1 MIGDN
6 EGMMARPVHPGALSA
21 GVSEGGSDARELFDT
36 FFQHKWMFALVS
48 LAGMV
53 LAAAIVFLMTPLYTA
68 QTTILVTTRHA
79 QVVDLEPVLS
89 NPSPNPFLL
98 QSQLES
104 EIEMIR
110 SYPIVIDVVNKLK
123 LTGDPEFNP
132 LLTPP
137 DGERPFDPLA
147 LPFQLFGWLKAQAE
161 AFVLRRSNEEENQR
175 LLEVA
180 ESQEKGVEAMVVAN
194 VLDRLDVAPRGRS
207 MAITLSFTSL
217 DPVKAATIVDA
228 LAQTYVR
235 STLDAKT
242 QATRDAIRW
251 LSDRVTELRIGVAQ
265 LNEQV
270 ERYRQEA
277 GLEDDGLNI
286 HAQTVAKINEQLV
299 EAQIDASVA
308 RERVQQVAQ
317 AGSGGPA
324 VSGDVLGSPLVQN
337 LRIQETALMRREQEL
352 TEQYG
357 PKHPSVLTNRAEIQ
371 SLRRQM
377 GVEIAKIRQARENE
391 LMVADARVA
400 MLKTEIARLDQE
412 SQRRQLAQVRLKELK
427 VEADAKYR
435 LYEGFLRRHH
445 EISQQVDIQQPDAA
459 ILSPAKPPLKPSSP
473 RKALFLSASLL
484 LSMIVAASI
493 VVLIELLKKGFKNVE
508 DVERGLQVP
517 MLGIVPRVG
526 RLQARRGGPEDYLLQ
541 HPGSLY
547 SESIRNLRTTLRLMT
562 TPLATQTVLFTS
574 ALRNEGKSA
583 IAISYARM
591 AARAGQRVVIIDCD
605 LRRPRIHKAL
615 GQRGAGLADHLE
627 GEATIEEIIRV
638 DGKSGLSFITGG
650 TRSDSPAE
658 LLERPAMR
666 QLVNELGAHFDLVV
680 LDSPPVLSVAD
691 ARLLAR
697 LAQDTVYVV
706 EWHRTSQKEARL
718 GYNLLRQS
726 GAEIVGV
733 VLSKASPNV
742 TAKYGYQDNRWGGG
756 RPLLLRA

>member
-36 FFQHKWMFALVS
+36 FFQHKGLFALVS
-48 LAGMV
+48 LAGV
-53 LAAAIVFLMTPLYTA
+53 ALAAAIVFLMTPLFTA

-123 LTGDPEFNP
+123 LTEDPEFNP

-147 LPFQLFGWLKAQAE
+147 LPFQAFGWLKATAE

-175 LLEVA
+175 LLETA
-180 ESQEKGVEAMVVAN
+180 ASQEKGVEAMVVAN

-207 MAITLSFTSL
+207 MAITLSFTSV

-251 LSDRVTELRIGVAQ
+251 LSDRVTELRTGVAL

-317 AGSGGPA
+317 AGSGGAA

-357 PKHPSVLTNRAEIQ
+357 PRHPTVLTNRAEIQ

-391 LMVADARVA
+391 LMVADARVG
-400 MLKTEIARLDQE
+400 MLKAEIARLDQE

-526 RLQARRGGPEDYLLQ
+526 RMRARGGPEDYLLQ

-547 SESIRNLRTTLRLMT
+547 SEAIRNLRTTLRLMT

-615 GQRGAGLADHLE
+615 GQRGPGLADHLE

-638 DGKSGLSFITGG
+638 DAKSGLSFITGG

-733 VLSKASPNV
+733 VLSKANPNV
-742 TAKYGYQDNRWGGG
+742 TAKYGYQDHRWGGG

>member
-6 EGMMARPVHPGALSA
+6 EGLMARPVHPGALSA

-36 FFQHKWMFALVS
+36 FFQHKGLFALVS
-48 LAGMV
+48 LAGV
-53 LAAAIVFLMTPLYTA
+53 ALAAAIVFLMTPLYTA

-110 SYPIVIDVVNKLK
+110 SYPIVIDVVNRLK
-123 LTGDPEFNP
+123 LTEDPEFNP

-161 AFVLRRSNEEENQR
+161 AVVLRRSNEEENQR

-194 VLDRLDVAPRGRS
+194 LLDRLDVAPRGRS

-242 QATRDAIRW
+242 LATRDAIRW
-251 LSDRVTELRIGVAQ
+251 LSDRVTELRTGVAQ

-357 PKHPSVLTNRAEIQ
+357 PKHPTVLTNRAEIQ

-526 RLQARRGGPEDYLLQ
+526 RLRARRGGPEDYLLQ

-547 SESIRNLRTTLRLMT
+547 SEAIRNLRTTLRLMT

-615 GQRGAGLADHLE
+615 GQRGPGLADHLE
-627 GEATIEEIIRV
+627 GEATVEEIIRV

-733 VLSKASPNV
+733 VLSKANPNV
-742 TAKYGYQDNRWGGG
+742 TAKYGYQDNRWGG